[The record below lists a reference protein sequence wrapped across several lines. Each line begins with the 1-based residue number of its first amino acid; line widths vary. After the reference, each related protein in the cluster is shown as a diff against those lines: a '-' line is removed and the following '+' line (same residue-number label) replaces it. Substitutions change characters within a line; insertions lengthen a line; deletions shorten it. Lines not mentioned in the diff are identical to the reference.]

1 MTEIGQGECA
11 QATPEHIARENHF
24 VKYRQL
30 YFDFAVQV
38 LGWAFPHRQDHTLF
52 TEEYDGKISVFAPD
66 LLENVLMYVTNWCD
80 VNDTGFSIA
89 YGSVDERPG
98 QPDYTV
104 MVKGYESTNELLT
117 IALIEACLEAEKEL
131 QQDRNANP

>member
-1 MTEIGQGECA
+1 MTAIGQGECA
-11 QATPEHIARENHF
+11 SATPEHIARENHF

-38 LGWAFPHRQDHTLF
+38 LRWAFPHRQDHRLF
-52 TEEYDGKISVFAPD
+52 TEEGEGKISVFAPD
-66 LLENVLMYVTNWCD
+66 LLENVLMHVTNWCD
-80 VNDTGFSIA
+80 ANDTGFSIA

-104 MVKGYESTNELLT
+104 MVKGFESTNELLC

-131 QQDRNANP
+131 QQDRNNNP